1 MYGSLLLILD
11 EVHRLDKAK
20 QDFLLPHLESGLLLL
35 IGATT
40 ANPYHS
46 INPAIRSR
54 CHIFE
59 LEQLEPDDIEKA
71 LRRALADEERGL
83 GHEKIDIAPEA
94 LRHLALAC
102 GGDVRAALNAL
113 ELAVLSTPKQS
124 DGTRS
129 VTLRS
134 AEQSIQKKAFNMT
147 KMAMPIMT
155 CCLLFKSPSAEA
167 T

>member
-1 MYGSLLLILD
+1 M
-11 EVHRLDKAK
+11 
-20 QDFLLPHLESGLLLL
+20 
-35 IGATT
+35 
-40 ANPYHS
+40 
-46 INPAIRSR
+46 
-54 CHIFE
+54 IF
-59 LEQLEPDDIEKA
+59 EKA

-113 ELAVLSTPKQS
+113 ELAVLSTPKQP

-134 AEQSIQKKAFNMT
+134 AEQSIQKKSIQHDKDGDAHYDVLSAFQ
-147 KMAMPIMT
+147 KSIRRKRRE
-155 CCLLFKSPSAEA
+155 CKSSLLGTLVRSRRPY
-167 T
+167 